1 MYVRFL
7 GVFGQQGFL
16 FIYLDVECI
25 DLLKKFDEISEVCEI
40 EKKKYIDFKNIKMFQ
55 KYYYRKVEMKD
66 KEILKRCI
74 YMVF

>member
-55 KYYYRKVEMKD
+55 KYYYCKVEMKD